1 MSTESVQ
8 ETLAV
13 AIESDPEQINALMH
27 FVNRTIDRSN
37 NIATSTVNP
46 RGATAI
52 SLNSEI
58 DKGIN
63 R

>member
-1 MSTESVQ
+1 MNTESVQ
-8 ETLAV
+8 ETLAG
-13 AIESDPEQINALMH
+13 AIKSDPEQINALMH
-27 FVNRTIDRSN
+27 FVNMTIDKSN
-37 NIATSTVNP
+37 DIATSTVNP
-46 RGATAI
+46 RGATAM